1 MGVCIVKRNRK
12 KQLKKQSMAAG
23 SKDRKEKLFF
33 LVTVILMVI
42 YLLWRIFFTLP
53 LDQGIPQMIFAV
65 LLILAECVTVS
76 TTFELYY
83 RKLKS
88 DSGKLKM
95 PVIPPEEYPDVDVFI
110 CLCLHRQ

>member
-1 MGVCIVKRNRK
+1 
-12 KQLKKQSMAAG
+12 
-23 SKDRKEKLFF
+23 
-33 LVTVILMVI
+33 
-42 YLLWRIFFTLP
+42 
-53 LDQGIPQMIFAV
+53 MIFAV

-83 RKLKS
+83 RKLKN

-95 PVIPPEEYPDVDVFI
+95 PVIPPEEYPDMDVFI